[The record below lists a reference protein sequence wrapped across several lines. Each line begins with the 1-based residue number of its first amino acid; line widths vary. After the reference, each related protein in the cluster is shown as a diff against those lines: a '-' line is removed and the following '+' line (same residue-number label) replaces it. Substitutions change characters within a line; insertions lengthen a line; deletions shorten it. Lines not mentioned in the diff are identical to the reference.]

1 MKKGLIALIISFIAF
16 VSLLSMSSCSGAPKK
31 LGAPEGLKRDR
42 RVMIWDPVE
51 NASGYKVSIND
62 EEYTVTEC
70 RFELYYLD
78 GGTYEFE
85 VMAVGDKVKTTDS
98 EYVSQTVSFEE
109 PPKIVNE
116 GILTCELLDDRSG
129 YQVRIN
135 GLTYRSPDETIVVPD
150 FIGDYPV
157 TAVRGL
163 NVCLN
168 TDSKFVQQ
176 TKANIVTK
184 YVILP
189 KYLKTIKNKTFEKMF
204 NLQEIIIPD
213 SVTEIG
219 QFAFLDCKSLQK
231 VVLPKGLKKIPDMCF
246 KNTPL
251 NELTIP
257 NTVETIGK
265 SAFECETVTTKNGVF
280 HVSSGMSEIK
290 IPGSVKTIGDGAFRG
305 RERLKTIIMPDTVE
319 SLGKGVFD
327 DTLWYSVQDEGGVY
341 LGNWLVGYKGNK
353 DELTEFDIPAGTRVS
368 GEFFANQ
375 TSLTKV
381 TLGNGAVLAGVGH
394 FNGCTSLTT
403 VILPSGM
410 KKIPKKAFHLTTA
423 LTNIVLPDSIT
434 EIGESAFSHSG
445 LESITLP
452 AGLKNIGENAFSGT
466 SLSKV
471 SFNGGLEKI
480 DRGAFLKCTEL
491 TEVILPSSLKE
502 LGVLAFSGCTSLTFA
517 VVPGTIEKLFDDI
530 FYDCPALETVYFIG
544 TADELID
551 LKIKSNTAPSDK
563 PFSDATV
570 LYYSES
576 EPTNAGNKW
585 HFVNGRPQKW

>member
-85 VMAVGDKVKTTDS
+85 VMALGNGKTFTDS
-98 EYVSQTVSFEE
+98 DPIYIMIELSDPVAHFEE
-109 PPKIVNE
+109 PVFMY
-116 GILTCELLDDRSG
+116 TLLKDRSG
-129 YQVRIN
+129 YRLEVNYYIFN
-135 GLTYRSPDETIVVPD
+135 SPEETMVIPD
-150 FIGDYPV
+150 FFGDYPITEV
-157 TAVRGL
+157 MNL
-163 NVCLN
+163 NVLADPNSMKCLAN
-168 TDSKFVQQ
+168 T
-176 TKANIVTK
+176 VTK

-189 KYLKTIKNKTFEKMF
+189 KYLKVIQGKTFYKMS
-204 NLQEIIIPD
+204 NLREIVIPD
-213 SVTEIG
+213 SVTVIEIS
-219 QFAFLDCKSLQK
+219 AFRDCKSLTK
-231 VVLPKGLKKIPDMCF
+231 VVLSKGLRKINHKCF
-246 KNTPL
+246 QNTPL
-251 NELTIP
+251 NEITIP
-257 NTVETIGK
+257 DTVETIGP
-265 SAFECETVTTKNGVF
+265 SAFECETIYTQTGIN
-280 HVSSGMSEIK
+280 HVSSGLSEIY
-290 IPGSVKTIGDGAFRG
+290 IPDSVKTIGDGAFRG
-305 RERLKTIIMPDTVE
+305 RERLKTIILPDTVE

-353 DELTEFDIPAGTRVS
+353 DALTEFDIPAGTRVS

-410 KKIPKKAFHLTTA
+410 KKIPEKAFHLTTA

-434 EIGESAFSHSG
+434 EIGESAFSYSR

-452 AGLKNIGENAFSGT
+452 AGLKNIGENAFAFT

-502 LGVLAFSGCTSLTFA
+502 LSGLAFSGCTSLTFA

-544 TADELID
+544 RADELID

>member
-184 YVILP
+184 YVI
-189 KYLKTIKNKTFEKMF
+189 
-204 NLQEIIIPD
+204 
-213 SVTEIG
+213 
-219 QFAFLDCKSLQK
+219 
-231 VVLPKGLKKIPDMCF
+231 
-246 KNTPL
+246 
-251 NELTIP
+251 
-257 NTVETIGK
+257 
-265 SAFECETVTTKNGVF
+265 
-280 HVSSGMSEIK
+280 
-290 IPGSVKTIGDGAFRG
+290 
-305 RERLKTIIMPDTVE
+305 
-319 SLGKGVFD
+319 
-327 DTLWYSVQDEGGVY
+327 
-341 LGNWLVGYKGNK
+341 
-353 DELTEFDIPAGTRVS
+353 
-368 GEFFANQ
+368 
-375 TSLTKV
+375 
-381 TLGNGAVLAGVGH
+381 
-394 FNGCTSLTT
+394 
-403 VILPSGM
+403 
-410 KKIPKKAFHLTTA
+410 
-423 LTNIVLPDSIT
+423 
-434 EIGESAFSHSG
+434 
-445 LESITLP
+445 
-452 AGLKNIGENAFSGT
+452 
-466 SLSKV
+466 
-471 SFNGGLEKI
+471 
-480 DRGAFLKCTEL
+480 
-491 TEVILPSSLKE
+491 
-502 LGVLAFSGCTSLTFA
+502 
-517 VVPGTIEKLFDDI
+517 
-530 FYDCPALETVYFIG
+530 
-544 TADELID
+544 
-551 LKIKSNTAPSDK
+551 
-563 PFSDATV
+563 
-570 LYYSES
+570 
-576 EPTNAGNKW
+576 
-585 HFVNGRPQKW
+585 